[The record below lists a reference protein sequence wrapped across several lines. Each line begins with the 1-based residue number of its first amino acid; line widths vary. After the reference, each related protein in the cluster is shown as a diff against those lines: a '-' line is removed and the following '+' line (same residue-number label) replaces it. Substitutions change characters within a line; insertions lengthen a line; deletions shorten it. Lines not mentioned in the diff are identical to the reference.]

1 MLLFKKICN
10 FFKSLFDKKV
20 DVEAVLEEKT
30 KSLSLIDDSL
40 NVVSE
45 NDLNDSKVEYDDEEK
60 IDVSKRTLIT
70 KLYVL
75 EQEIEVFRFDFPE
88 KFASFRDEI
97 KCIKDIYNFS
107 AEEINKKITFEI
119 DPELNSKI
127 LSEVDQLEK
136 QIKRFI
142 NSEVKFFLTNY
153 RD

>member
-88 KFASFRDEI
+88 KFASFRES
-97 KCIKDIYNFS
+97 N
-107 AEEINKKITFEI
+107 
-119 DPELNSKI
+119 
-127 LSEVDQLEK
+127 V
-136 QIKRFI
+136 
-142 NSEVKFFLTNY
+142 
-153 RD
+153 